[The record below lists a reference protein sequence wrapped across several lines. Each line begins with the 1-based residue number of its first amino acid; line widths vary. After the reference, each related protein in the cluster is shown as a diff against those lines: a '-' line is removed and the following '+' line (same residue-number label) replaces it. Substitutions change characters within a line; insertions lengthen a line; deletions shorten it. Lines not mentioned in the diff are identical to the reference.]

1 MSKYVVVVFPEEAKA
16 YEGTRALKELHAE
29 GSLGVYAMAV
39 IGTDA
44 SGKLSVK
51 QTADTDPLGTGVG
64 ALVGGIVGLLGGPVG
79 AAIGMS
85 YGALVGGLS
94 DIFNAGVG
102 SDFVKAVSE
111 KLSPGKTAL
120 VAEVDE
126 DWVTPL
132 NARME
137 ALGGI
142 VIREWRS
149 DFEDAQIEKEVDAR
163 RAEFVQLTAEY
174 ERAAAENKAKLTAH
188 MNDVRAKLQAA
199 GERAKGRRQQ
209 LERET
214 MAKVK
219 QLQDRAAAAKAD
231 AKAKID
237 QQVAT
242 IQADYKRRSEKLD
255 QAWALAKEAVAG

>member
-51 QTADTDPLGTGVG
+51 QTADTGPLGTGVG

-111 KLSPGKTAL
+111 KLSPDKTAL

-174 ERAAAENKAKLTAH
+174 ERAAAEKKAKLTAH

-199 GERAKGRRQQ
+199 GERAKGRKQQ
-209 LERET
+209 LEQET
-214 MAKVK
+214 EAKVK
-219 QLQDRAAAAKAD
+219 QLQDRAAAATGD